1 MNSNDKMDLL
11 PLEVYD
17 EPWLVEKKPN
27 VTNLTEI
34 LRARRGEVV
43 DGAWALYFNDKSLM
57 NDIWKLAVKSFREGK
72 LNGVYSIK
80 CSTNYVNPK
89 GITPT
94 TGMLIFNCSLPPDE
108 ETILELGKNILE
120 TFNYDE
126 RRTIYY
132 KINEYKVGTSCY
144 PNSRSYTFK
153 LDNHLF
159 PRQFQIIPD
168 K

>member
-1 MNSNDKMDLL
+1 MDLL

-17 EPWLVEKKPN
+17 EPWLVEKKTIVN
-27 VTNLTEI
+27 KLIEI
-34 LRARRGEVV
+34 LHVRREEV
-43 DGAWALYFNDKSLM
+43 DGIWALYFNDKSLM
-57 NDIWKLAVKSFREGK
+57 NEIWKLAVKSFREGK

-120 TFNYDE
+120 SFNYDE

-132 KINEYKVGTSCY
+132 KFNEYKVGASCY
-144 PNSRSYTFK
+144 PNSRSYTYK
-153 LDNHLF
+153 LDNHLYELKNTKF
-159 PRQFQIIPD
+159 MVAD
-168 K
+168 DNNHY

>member
-11 PLEVYD
+11 PLEVYN
-17 EPWLVEKKPN
+17 EPWLVEKKPI
-27 VTNLTEI
+27 NLAEF
-34 LRARRGEVV
+34 LQMKKEEVV
-43 DGAWALYFNDKSLM
+43 DGIWALYFNDKSLM
-57 NDIWKLAVKSFREGK
+57 NEIWKLALKSFREGK

-80 CSTNYVNPK
+80 CSTNYVYPK

-108 ETILELGKNILE
+108 ETILEVGKNILE
-120 TFNYDE
+120 IFNYDE

-132 KINEYKVGTSCY
+132 KINECKVGESCY

-153 LDNHLF
+153 LDNHLYE
-159 PRQFQIIPD
+159 
-168 K
+168 